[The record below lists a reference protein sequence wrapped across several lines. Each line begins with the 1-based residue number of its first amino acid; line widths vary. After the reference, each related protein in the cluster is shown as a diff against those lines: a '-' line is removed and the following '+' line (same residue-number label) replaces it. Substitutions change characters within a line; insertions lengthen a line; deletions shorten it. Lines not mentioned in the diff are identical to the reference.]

1 MGGSELLLLPD
12 YLTPEQQDAV
22 EIEGASCLEFCKEQM
37 GKEGRGK
44 SPFIKIN
51 DEVISEASVQTALEK
66 INELL
71 AAGGGIC

>member
-1 MGGSELLLLPD
+1 
-12 YLTPEQQDAV
+12 V

-51 DEVISEASVQTALEK
+51 DEVISEASVQSALEK
-66 INELL
+66 INNQ
-71 AAGGGIC
+71 ICFATEKALSFLRYRGF